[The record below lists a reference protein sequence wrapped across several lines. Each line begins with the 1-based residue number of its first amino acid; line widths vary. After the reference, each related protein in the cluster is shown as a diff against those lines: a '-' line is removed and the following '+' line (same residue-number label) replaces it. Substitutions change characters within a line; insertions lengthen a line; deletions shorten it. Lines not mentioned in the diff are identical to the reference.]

1 MNVSRVA
8 SVYRV
13 FSPPTLLHNPQ
24 TPQLQTKKKMASLAV
39 TLPDRSIAPAP
50 NHLPVKGK
58 TTPVPH
64 ASYTSSLQTHAAQSL
79 THDDGNAEPTSNPAN
94 AADTSAATFV
104 PPPLEHPRTTAARSR
119 RRSVRSESDDAD
131 DSDTDTD
138 SDAGSDAES
147 GAGSDAKGKATAA
160 SAASPPPPPRS
171 SAAKEL
177 PHAPPMPS
185 TPATSTPANA
195 APAIASPS
203 TTTNIYFKVARILLY
218 VIIALLVGYLAYWV
232 ATNVFASDD
241 DATTETSS
249 TSSWWT
255 MPSLAAATMSAKLL
269 SSSSPSQE
277 TTTTDDLPTNEPNE
291 AHESG
296 ESDESSR
303 VAAAAADNTPATA
316 AATTSSYATPSF
328 VPSFGD
334 LFGWNRGATTTAP
347 AAVPS
352 SETPP
357 HAETDVPTVVSPPA
371 GTVTATT
378 AQGDRGDAMRAELS
392 DSSAA
397 ALLDMMAKV
406 GGQ

>member
-1 MNVSRVA
+1 
-8 SVYRV
+8 
-13 FSPPTLLHNPQ
+13 
-24 TPQLQTKKKMASLAV
+24 MASLAV
-39 TLPDRSIAPAP
+39 TLPDRSIVPAP

-64 ASYTSSLQTHAAQSL
+64 ASYASSLQTHAAQSL

-119 RRSVRSESDDAD
+119 RRSVRSESDDAYAND
-131 DSDTDTD
+131 DDTESDAG

-147 GAGSDAKGKATAA
+147 DAENGAGSDAKGKATAA
-160 SAASPPPPPRS
+160 SAVSPPPPPPRS

-185 TPATSTPANA
+185 TPATSTTANA
-195 APAIASPS
+195 ASAIASPS

-249 TSSWWT
+249 SSSWWT

-269 SSSSPSQE
+269 SSSSSPSQE

-296 ESDESSR
+296 ESGESDESSR
-303 VAAAAADNTPATA
+303 VAAAADNTPPATA